1 MAKRK
6 PLWGGTGLDFAMA
19 RGTAAPIPAAW
30 SPPKITP
37 AVGAAFSFNPQQS
50 YAEPNWGALIAGEPD
65 YAEAESS
72 VNRQNL
78 ADRGNLRDAI
88 RRAVIQSGFSVG
100 QDEDIDPATLAAA
113 QGNQF
118 STRADIENQ
127 LRRGAATSDAEL
139 AARGILS
146 SGQFTENRSV
156 LQKGADTSRNQLQ
169 NALLNTIASGRNQY
183 ASTVADRRMQLRGI
197 KESIAARLA
206 QNPGIWQAQ
215 GQQAGP
221 MGAGTA
227 GDFFSPLANAS
238 AQQMWSAI
246 NSPSVRN
253 ANKDIIARGFQDFV
267 NRYGS
272 QFGGGG
278 GGGAPAVAAPPR
290 QQASSNPYP
299 GGIPI
304 GTQSGTGLK
313 WNGRAWVKA

>member
-139 AARGILS
+139 AARGMLS
-146 SGQFTENRSV
+146 SGQFGENRSV
-156 LQKGADTSRNQLQ
+156 LQRGADQATNTATNS
-169 NALLNTIASGRNQY
+169 LLDTISSGRQGY
-183 ASTVADRRMQLRGI
+183 ARTVEDRMGMLRQLRA
-197 KESIAARLA
+197 SIAARLA
-206 QNPGIWQAQ
+206 QNPGIWQSNRQSQ
-215 GQQAGP
+215 GQAIGNP
-221 MGAGTA
+221 FA
-227 GDFFSPLANAS
+227 PLGNAS
-238 AQQMWSAI
+238 PAQMWAAI

-253 ANKDIIARGFQDFV
+253 APQNKALISQGYDAFLR
-267 NRYGS
+267 NYGS

-278 GGGAPAVAAPPR
+278 GGAAPAPAAPGGGG
-290 QQASSNPYP
+290 AS
-299 GGIPI
+299 I
-304 GTQSGTGLK
+304 TGYEWK
-313 WNGRAWVKA
+313 NGVQYAVMSDGRRLTASQLGAKF